1 MNNSMN
7 IEDAYYK
14 FNITS
19 ENENDLFPISGELFI
34 KKEKY
39 FIDTEEIDQIFDGNK
54 LFTIIHENEEII
66 ATSNS
71 NTFFNFTPKQIFNF
85 FKDDFEIKV
94 EKSQGV
100 SYILIARNLIQQ
112 DLIYKI
118 IITSDSNTFFNL
130 TPKQIF
136 NFFKDDFEI
145 EIVES
150 QDFSYNLIARDLTQR
165 DLTYKI
171 TIDSK
176 TLSIERIDI
185 ENEDNITLSSF
196 LTLSYKFNLSLPSS
210 LFKFDKNMFND
221 YMLIENWKF

>member
-1 MNNSMN
+1 MRSRNNLINFLLLGLFSFFSLNGQNNGIQILEEVMNNAMK
-7 IEDAYYK
+7 IKDANYSFK
-14 FNITS
+14 IIS
-19 ENENDLFPISGELFI
+19 ENEKDLFPISGELYI

-39 FIDTEEIDQIFDGNK
+39 FIDTEEIDQIFDGDK
-54 LFTIIHENEEII
+54 LYTIIHENEE
-66 ATSNS
+66 
-71 NTFFNFTPKQIFNF
+71 
-85 FKDDFEIKV
+85 
-94 EKSQGV
+94 
-100 SYILIARNLIQQ
+100 
-112 DLIYKI
+112 I

-150 QDFSYNLIARDLTQR
+150 QDFSYNLIARDLTQG

-221 YMLIENWKF
+221 YMLIEN